1 MRAMFAI
8 LVVLVA
14 APAAQ
19 AQAPTQQQPPTM
31 FPLHACYRSV
41 APDTRETVGIVADN
55 FTPGAKVSVTVD
67 GTTLP
72 DEATANENG
81 EVLGS
86 VLAPYKAHGARPFSV
101 TLAEVQLP
109 ERAATQQ
116 SRVAAL
122 DVRLKPSSAK
132 PSSRVRFLG
141 RGFTDGTTIYGHY
154 LRAGKLRKTV
164 ALGTPQGPCGR
175 LDVVRRQIPVRHPA
189 TGRWTLQVDNQRDYS
204 ERPSSVFV
212 RLGIT
217 VKRVVGG
224 A

>member
-1 MRAMFAI
+1 MFAI
-8 LVVLVA
+8 LVVLAA

-19 AQAPTQQQPPTM
+19 AQTQQQPPTM

-55 FTPGAKVSVTVD
+55 FTPGAQVSVTVD
-67 GTTLP
+67 GTTLADP
-72 DEATANENG
+72 AIANEKG

-86 VLAPYKAHGARPFSV
+86 VLAPYKARGARPFAV
-101 TLAEVQLP
+101 TLTEVQLP
-109 ERAATQQ
+109 EHTATQQ

-122 DVRLKPSSAK
+122 DVRLKPSSAR

-164 ALGTPQGPCGR
+164 ALGAPQGPCGR

-189 TGRWTLQVDNQRDYS
+189 TGRWTLQVDNQRAYS
-204 ERPSSVFV
+204 ESPSSVFV

-224 A
+224 G

>member
-1 MRAMFAI
+1 MFAI
-8 LVVLVA
+8 LVVLAA
-14 APAAQ
+14 APVAQ
-19 AQAPTQQQPPTM
+19 AQTQQPPTM

-55 FTPGAKVSVTVD
+55 FTPGAQVGVTVD
-67 GTTLP
+67 GTTLA
-72 DEATANENG
+72 DHAIANEKG

-86 VLAPYKAHGARPFSV
+86 VLAPYKARGARPFSV
-101 TLAEVQLP
+101 TLTEIQLP
-109 ERAATQQ
+109 ERTATQQ

-122 DVRLKPSSAK
+122 DVHLKPSSAQ

-154 LRAGKLRKTV
+154 LRAGKLRRTV

-204 ERPSSVFV
+204 ESPNSVYV

-224 A
+224 G